1 MLEIPAWSCLPRLL
15 LQRLQCITFP
25 ESKLIQHA
33 RRMHSVYS
41 YTMLYS
47 NYTIHI
53 MLYSVWNI
61 RVLIFDTILVVPVL
75 CCLPAKCSTW
85 GGNMTCSMYLQCRR
99 LWVSS
104 RNMPYL
110 GYLWLEGLYPVT
122 SYHIRKMIC
131 VTRQETSPKSG
142 IEDFGRPDHD
152 CEGQDAEACW
162 TDFKSS
168 QNSTD
173 LIASPGKTHGVT
185 FRQRHIS
192 TATSRLGQELVGL
205 STSAGTNINTL
216 WNTVVQT
223 QQLPKKWKCHSK
235 PMWERHIS
243 PCCRFPWRFGRK
255 QSRRKATKVHLSY
268 KKLSSHATTSGTV
281 WAAGTIDVPL
291 TSAYCSSWMLSWD
304 SAGAEIPRLWDSRP
318 LKVPHPAQGPMCVL
332 EYHSFLMSETGDTC
346 LLK

>member
-85 GGNMTCSMYLQCRR
+85 GGNTTCSMYLQCRR

-122 SYHIRKMIC
+122 SYISH
-131 VTRQETSPKSG
+131 P
-142 IEDFGRPDHD
+142 
-152 CEGQDAEACW
+152 
-162 TDFKSS
+162 
-168 QNSTD
+168 QND
-173 LIASPGKTHGVT
+173 LCNSPGDIPKI
-185 FRQRHIS
+185 RH
-192 TATSRLGQELVGL
+192 
-205 STSAGTNINTL
+205 
-216 WNTVVQT
+216 W
-223 QQLPKKWKCHSK
+223 
-235 PMWERHIS
+235 
-243 PCCRFPWRFGRK
+243 
-255 QSRRKATKVHLSY
+255 
-268 KKLSSHATTSGTV
+268 
-281 WAAGTIDVPL
+281 
-291 TSAYCSSWMLSWD
+291 
-304 SAGAEIPRLWDSRP
+304 RLWPAWSCWIARDRMRRHVEQI
-318 LKVPHPAQGPMCVL
+318 LKVVKIQQIW
-332 EYHSFLMSETGDTC
+332 
-346 LLK
+346 

>member
-1 MLEIPAWSCLPRLL
+1 MGSTSRNASESRNRKQNTVEDQSMKSASFSCDVGVCFWAMDGDLPKTNLDRQIPSVVKTKDWSLKCLKSRPDLALPRLL

-85 GGNMTCSMYLQCRR
+85 GGNTTCSMYLQCRR

-122 SYHIRKMIC
+122 SY
-131 VTRQETSPKSG
+131 
-142 IEDFGRPDHD
+142 
-152 CEGQDAEACW
+152 
-162 TDFKSS
+162 
-168 QNSTD
+168 
-173 LIASPGKTHGVT
+173 
-185 FRQRHIS
+185 IS
-192 TATSRLGQELVGL
+192 HPQ
-205 STSAGTNINTL
+205 
-216 WNTVVQT
+216 
-223 QQLPKKWKCHSK
+223 KW
-235 PMWERHIS
+235 
-243 PCCRFPWRFGRK
+243 F
-255 QSRRKATKVHLSY
+255 V
-268 KKLSSHATTSGTV
+268 
-281 WAAGTIDVPL
+281 
-291 TSAYCSSWMLSWD
+291 
-304 SAGAEIPRLWDSRP
+304 
-318 LKVPHPAQGPMCVL
+318 
-332 EYHSFLMSETGDTC
+332 
-346 LLK
+346 